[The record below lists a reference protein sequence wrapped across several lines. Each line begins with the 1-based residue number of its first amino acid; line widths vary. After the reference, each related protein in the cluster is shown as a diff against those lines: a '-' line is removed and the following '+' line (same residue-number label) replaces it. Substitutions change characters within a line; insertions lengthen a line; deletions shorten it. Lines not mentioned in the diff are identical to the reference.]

1 MKIIKETD
9 NLDKLEKIRPAY
21 VIQTLNEII
30 RLANMAKEDIDTKAE
45 VGTFYYSDELK
56 SATTRAEHALRKIID
71 LI

>member
-1 MKIIKETD
+1 MPFNLIATMKV
-9 NLDKLEKIRPAY
+9 NY
-21 VIQTLNEII
+21 YSYF
-30 RLANMAKEDIDTKAE
+30 IDTKAE